1 MTDEPFW
8 KRKKLSEMNRKE
20 WESLC
25 DGCGK
30 CCLHKLEDFVS
41 GEISYTNVACH
52 MLDTKACRCTDYENR
67 TAQVP
72 DCVALTAENIPALHW
87 MPTTCAYRLLAEG
100 KDLAWWH
107 PLVSGDPETVVQAG
121 MSIKG
126 RTIEESEIDDIED
139 HIVAWPR

>member
-8 KRKKLSEMNRKE
+8 KQKKLSEMSRKE

-30 CCLHKLEDFVS
+30 CCLHKIEDFVS

-67 TAQVP
+67 TTQVP
-72 DCVALTAENIPALHW
+72 DGVALTPENIPALHW

-126 RTIEESEIDDIED
+126 RTIEESEIDDLED
-139 HIVAWPR
+139 YIVAWPR

>member
-8 KRKKLSEMNRKE
+8 KQKKLSEMSRKE

-30 CCLHKLEDFVS
+30 CCLHKIEDFVS

-67 TAQVP
+67 TTQVP
-72 DCVALTAENIPALHW
+72 DCVALTPENIPALHW

-139 HIVAWPR
+139 YIVAWPR